1 MQVID
6 GEGNNLGEMLVN
18 DALRTA
24 QDAGL
29 DLVEMTADAKPPVCK
44 ILNYGKLKYN
54 RQKRKSE
61 AKKKQKIVEVK
72 EIKFR
77 PNTDTHDYE
86 VKLRSIR
93 KFLENGDRVKV
104 TLRFRGREMAHE
116 TLGVEMLKRVE
127 EDSADISKVEQQ
139 AKSEGRQM
147 IMMLCPL

>member
-1 MQVID
+1 MHLKQ
-6 GEGNNLGEMLVN
+6 
-18 DALRTA
+18 ALQTA
-24 QDAGL
+24 ADAGM
-29 DLVEMTADAKPPVCK
+29 DLVEMTEGAKFSVCK

-54 RQKRKSE
+54 KQKRKSE
-61 AKKKQKIVEVK
+61 ARKKQKIVEVK

-77 PNTDTHDYE
+77 PNTDVHDYE

-93 KFLENGDRVKV
+93 KFLEKGDRVKV

-116 TLGVEMLKRVE
+116 ALGTEMLKRVE
-127 EDSADISKVEQQ
+127 TDSSDISKVEQQ